1 MGKGRTEFLE
11 GGCVSR
17 SRTDWVLLNCIAFL
31 CSPQG
36 ILFLATVGVA
46 IMTSGILI
54 CIKSNGLRMRILMDS
69 PYNFQSLTQ
78 FMFQAKTRDSKTNI
92 LYIHIQE
99 MMRCSLTIILL
110 STKRKHLDINNVIN
124 LGVTLGQRH
133 NSNFICYISW
143 KALLLV
149 KNF

>member
-1 MGKGRTEFLE
+1 
-11 GGCVSR
+11 
-17 SRTDWVLLNCIAFL
+17 
-31 CSPQG
+31 
-36 ILFLATVGVA
+36 
-46 IMTSGILI
+46 
-54 CIKSNGLRMRILMDS
+54 MDS

-133 NSNFICYISW
+133 NSNFICYIS
-143 KALLLV
+143 
-149 KNF
+149 